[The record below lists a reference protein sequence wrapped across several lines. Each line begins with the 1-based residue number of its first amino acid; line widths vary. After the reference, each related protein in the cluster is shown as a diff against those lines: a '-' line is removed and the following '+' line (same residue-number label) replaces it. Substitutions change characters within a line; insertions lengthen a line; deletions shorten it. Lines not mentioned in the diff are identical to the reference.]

1 MKKYYLGIDLGSTTS
16 KAIIIDDYERIVGR
30 GITNTRAN
38 YKVAADI
45 ARQEAEYDARF
56 NLLHSQIANEAKEN
70 PGVARYLQDIRRV
83 FQYVQFRHR
92 MRKLEELLL
101 ETIQSFRN
109 AEQSQLEKTLKDLLR
124 TIEPIIRDSY
134 LSRNLGG
141 QNQFFRD
148 IVSEQ
153 YNLVVA
159 RSNPEFYEPL
169 MLAFDKSIT
178 PVENEMGSQTFEE
191 LVFEAM
197 NFLNEKYKDI
207 PDQMYSDENADWY
220 YAELNSSSNSFR
232 HIENTL
238 RKYIEEVIKEE
249 FHIANMV
256 GTGYGRALL
265 PFPEDCIMS
274 EILCHAFGA
283 HAIFPNTRTVLDIG
297 GQDTKA
303 IQVDSHG
310 LVTSFHMNDRC
321 AAGCGRYLG
330 YIADEFGLS
339 LNELGPEALSATRET
354 TICSTCTVFA
364 GAEVKELLH
373 NGEERPNIL
382 AGLHKA
388 IVQRA
393 MSLLARS
400 GGVKSEFTFT
410 GGVARNQAVLKYVKQ
425 MVTDSYGELTMNIHT
440 DSIFMGALGGAL
452 FARKGMKAAL
462 PKEPH
467 TQAKS
472 QALQNELEA

>member
-16 KAIIIDDYERIVGR
+16 KAIIIDDKDQIMGR

-45 ARQEAEYDARF
+45 ARQEAIYDARF
-56 NLLHSQIANEAKEN
+56 NLLHAKIQPEIQANPNLVK
-70 PGVARYLQDIRRV
+70 YLEDIRRV

-92 MRKLEELLL
+92 MKRLEELLA
-101 ETIQSFRN
+101 ETVESFRRPDN
-109 AEQSQLEKTLKDLLR
+109 DVLEQTLSNILQ
-124 TIEPIIRDSY
+124 TIGPRIRDGF
-134 LSRNLGG
+134 LHRNLGG

-153 YNLVVA
+153 YNLEVSAVP
-159 RSNPEFYEPL
+159 PEFYEPL

-178 PVENEMGSQTFEE
+178 PVENEMFTQSFEE
-191 LVFEAM
+191 LVYEAM
-197 NFLNEKYKDI
+197 RYLNEKYQGLA
-207 PDQMYSDENADWY
+207 DQPNAGAQDDWY
-220 YAELNSSSNSFR
+220 YAELNSSSKSFKS
-232 HIENTL
+232 IERTL
-238 RKYIEEVIKEE
+238 TQYIDDVVKEE
-249 FHIANMV
+249 IHIANMV

-274 EILCHAFGA
+274 EILCHAYGA

-303 IQVDSHG
+303 IQVDKHG

-400 GGVKSEFTFT
+400 GGVRNEFTFT
-410 GGVARNQAVLKYVKQ
+410 GGVARNQAVLKYVTE
-425 MVTDSYGELTMNIHT
+425 MVRESYGELTMNIHT

-452 FARKGMKAAL
+452 FARKGMIQTV
-462 PKEPH
+462 PKEVA
-467 TQAKS
+467 AKAS
-472 QALQNELEA
+472 

>member
-1 MKKYYLGIDLGSTTS
+1 MKRYYLGVDLGSTTS
-16 KAIIIDDYERIVGR
+16 KAVIINEKDEIVGR

-45 ARQEAEYDARF
+45 AREEAIYDARF
-56 NLLHSQIANEAKEN
+56 TLLANKIKQDMELKPEFKK
-70 PGVARYLQDIRRV
+70 YMEDIRTV
-83 FQYVQFRHR
+83 FQYQQFKRR
-92 MRKLEELLL
+92 ME
-101 ETIQSFRN
+101 S
-109 AEQSQLEKTLKDLLR
+109 LEKMLQKTVSEFTYKNKNEISEKLKTL
-124 TIEPIIRDSY
+124 IENIRPQIKEEFIHG
-134 LSRNLGG
+134 NLGSK
-141 QNQFFRD
+141 NQFFRD
-148 IVSEQ
+148 IVSEK
-153 YNLVVA
+153 YNAEVALVG
-159 RSNPEFYEPL
+159 REFYEPL
-169 MLAFDKSIT
+169 MLTFDKSIT
-178 PVENEMGSQTFEE
+178 PVENEMVQYNFKELVLESMAVLEEKYQGLAEQQEDGSQE
-191 LVFEAM
+191 
-197 NFLNEKYKDI
+197 
-207 PDQMYSDENADWY
+207 DWY
-220 YAELNSSSNSFR
+220 YAELNAVKNNYKNVEISLR
-232 HIENTL
+232 EHIEA
-238 RKYIEEVIKEE
+238 IAGEDI
-249 FHIANMV
+249 HIAKMV

-265 PFPEDCIMS
+265 PFPEDCIKS

-339 LNELGPEALSATRET
+339 LNELGPEAMSATKET

-393 MSLLARS
+393 MSLIARS
-400 GGVKSEFTFT
+400 GGVKNEFTFT
-410 GGVARNQAVLKYVKQ
+410 GGVARNQAVLKYVSQ
-425 MVTDSYGELTMNIHT
+425 MVRDSYGDLTMNIHT
-440 DSIFMGALGGAL
+440 DSIFMGALGGAM
-452 FARKGMKAAL
+452 FARRNISADL
-462 PKEPH
+462 P
-467 TQAKS
+467 TAK
-472 QALQNELEA
+472 QPAVMEEN

>member
-1 MKKYYLGIDLGSTTS
+1 MSKYYLGIDLGSTTS
-16 KAIIIDDYERIVGR
+16 KAVIINEKDEIVGR

-45 ARQEAEYDARF
+45 AREEAIYDARF
-56 NLLHSQIANEAKEN
+56 NLLSNRIQQDMELRPEFKKYMA
-70 PGVARYLQDIRRV
+70 DIRAV
-83 FQYVQFRHR
+83 FQYQQFKRR
-92 MRKLEELLL
+92 MDSLEDTLRKTVAVFPLGNRDEIAAKLGEII
-101 ETIQSFRN
+101 ETIRPRIRYGFIN
-109 AEQSQLEKTLKDLLR
+109 EDLG
-124 TIEPIIRDSY
+124 SK
-134 LSRNLGG
+134 
-141 QNQFFRD
+141 NQFFRD
-148 IVSEQ
+148 IVSEH
-153 YNLVVA
+153 YNAEVA
-159 RSNPEFYEPL
+159 KKGAAFYEPL

-178 PVENEMGSQTFEE
+178 PVENEMVRYNFKE
-191 LVFEAM
+191 LVLESMAI
-197 NFLNEKYKDI
+197 LEEKYQGLA
-207 PDQMYSDENADWY
+207 DQPEEARHEDWY
-220 YAELNSSSNSFR
+220 YAELNAVRNNYKSVELSLR
-232 HIENTL
+232 EHIEDIVN
-238 RKYIEEVIKEE
+238 EEI
-249 FHIANMV
+249 HISRMV

-265 PFPEDCIMS
+265 PFPEDCIKS

-283 HAIFPNTRTVLDIG
+283 HAVFPNTRTVLDIG

-339 LNELGPEALSATRET
+339 LNELGPEALTATRET

-393 MSLLARS
+393 MSLIARS
-400 GGVKSEFTFT
+400 GGVKNEFTFT
-410 GGVARNQAVLKYVKQ
+410 GGVARNQAVLRYVRQ
-425 MVTDSYGELTMNIHT
+425 MVTEAYGEVTMNIHT
-440 DSIFMGALGGAL
+440 DSIFMGALGGAM
-452 FARKGMKAAL
+452 FARRNISADL
-462 PKEPH
+462 PKASKSAEP
-467 TQAKS
+467 AE
-472 QALQNELEA
+472 NESL